1 MAGTSPTM
9 TADASA
15 AMFINKQK
23 DRPEGPVFAF
33 QGKSRPR
40 EKFS

>member
-9 TADASA
+9 MADASA
-15 AMFINKQK
+15 AMFINKK
-23 DRPEGPVFAF
+23 TGPEGPVFAF

-40 EKFS
+40 EKLP

>member
-1 MAGTSPTM
+1 MAGTSPAM

-15 AMFINKQK
+15 AMFINKK
-23 DRPEGPVFAF
+23 TCSEGPVFAF

-40 EKFS
+40 EKFP

>member
-1 MAGTSPTM
+1 M

-15 AMFINKQK
+15 AMFKNKK
-23 DRPEGPVFAF
+23 TGPEGPVFAF

-40 EKFS
+40 ETFP

>member
-15 AMFINKQK
+15 AMFKSK
-23 DRPEGPVFAF
+23 KTGPEGSVFAF
-33 QGKSRPR
+33 PGK
-40 EKFS
+40 